1 MDKIKQTEAELIEKY
16 GEPEEKIVN
25 GVKYKFVN
33 VYLKNF
39 NTLMEIFNDIE
50 KLQRRSLSD
59 SQIAVIC
66 DFALNE
72 VQLNVENVIRR
83 LERYR
88 RSYNRRNNNYADKLQ
103 KLFKDF
109 DEYYISK
116 DYNPL
121 RIIDIFVEDIDSVDY
136 RSLDYRSTF

>member
-16 GEPEEKIVN
+16 GEPKEKMVN

-39 NTLMEIFNDIE
+39 NTLIEIFNDIE
-50 KLQRRSLSD
+50 KLQRHSLSD

-88 RSYNRRNNNYADKLQ
+88 RSYNRKNNNYADKLQ
-103 KLFKDF
+103 RLFKDF
-109 DEYYISK
+109 DEFYISK

-121 RIIDIFVEDIDSVDY
+121 RIIDIFVEDIDSIDY
-136 RSLDYRSTF
+136 RSLDYRSSF